1 VAMNDVRKRV
11 KDGINGKVVDAD
23 VTQAKELENVKKI
36 LADLGKMLTDQ
47 QNKQDLLL
55 SYFQQMHPNFPK
67 SLKVALPSSSGDV
80 AGFEGDELDD

>member
-1 VAMNDVRKRV
+1 MNDVRKRV

-55 SYFQQMHPNFPK
+55 SYFQQMHPNLPK
-67 SLKVALPSSSGDV
+67 TLKVALPSSSGDV
-80 AGFEGDELDD
+80 AGLEGDELDD